1 MLVSV
6 VGRALMLVV
15 CCSGMH
21 GVAVFCN
28 GPKWA
33 AVCCSMLQ
41 YAVAVV
47 CCTLQRTAAE
57 FKNLPGA
64 VIVRSILELE
74 IGAWIPSWFSHGD
87 LSQFTWITTKI
98 RNRTVGICSR
108 QIRDSESTLLVCKY
122 VIVRPIF
129 AQNTCVLP
137 EILIRFHILLHI
149 RYTLG
154 CIHSVTRAS
163 SELTRMEEAV
173 TFFGWNTS
181 NLAHLRLSLTH
192 KYCLVSYHRRVH
204 LHSRY

>member
-41 YAVAVV
+41 YAVV

-74 IGAWIPSWFSHGD
+74 IGA
-87 LSQFTWITTKI
+87 
-98 RNRTVGICSR
+98 
-108 QIRDSESTLLVCKY
+108 
-122 VIVRPIF
+122 
-129 AQNTCVLP
+129 
-137 EILIRFHILLHI
+137 
-149 RYTLG
+149 
-154 CIHSVTRAS
+154 
-163 SELTRMEEAV
+163 
-173 TFFGWNTS
+173 
-181 NLAHLRLSLTH
+181 
-192 KYCLVSYHRRVH
+192 
-204 LHSRY
+204 